1 MTYETIRYE
10 TSNRVATITLNRP
23 ERLNAINHQM
33 IDDLNEAYRAAEED
47 PDVWTLI
54 ITGTGR
60 ALCTGADVGSMPG
73 ASRRAGVQR
82 GTALPGE
89 LPGLGYAPG
98 GNAAV
103 LANDEADHLRRER
116 DLLRRRPRP
125 RHHR

>member
-73 ASRRAGVQR
+73 A
-82 GTALPGE
+82 P
-89 LPGLGYAPG
+89 
-98 GNAAV
+98 AA
-103 LANDEADHLRRER
+103 
-116 DLLRRRPRP
+116 RRRPTGNSLTWRTSWPGIRP
-125 RHHR
+125 RRQRRRTGK